1 MLNVSIVVNA
11 VIISEI
17 ADRRTIA
24 RDLLEAMTEAIR
36 GGHMLLPQ
44 WNDLV
49 LAAPYLSVLSDL
61 RHVPVPAL
69 SLVDKVQQLL
79 LNITAL
85 MML

>member
-1 MLNVSIVVNA
+1 MHYRMLNVSIVVNA

-44 WNDLV
+44 
-49 LAAPYLSVLSDL
+49 
-61 RHVPVPAL
+61 
-69 SLVDKVQQLL
+69 
-79 LNITAL
+79 
-85 MML
+85 